1 MEVKIPTRSSP
12 IRDWS
17 KSSTVGCYFGIVQDS
32 GSISYTCNCTFFI
45 SDFWARSDDMKFT
58 WWGFCLA

>member
-1 MEVKIPTRSSP
+1 MEVKVPTRSGP

-32 GSISYTCNCTFFI
+32 GKIPYTCNCMFLI
-45 SDFWARSDDMKFT
+45 S
-58 WWGFCLA
+58 GFLGQEW